1 MRMRTTLLL
10 SLLAVSFGLTALSLI
25 VIHTSLQKQIR
36 QALTSDLHRSIAT
49 FDNLQDQRREMLS
62 REAALLADLPSLKA
76 LMTVLLRPAP
86 GNERTVRDG
95 GLEFWRVSG
104 AAFFALAGPNGKVI
118 ARYEQGVAPQISEAP
133 VDLQNDFITSPGPH
147 YVLSGNRL
155 YEVVSKPLYFG
166 SAAEG
171 SLLGYV
177 AIGYAIDNQ
186 VAREVGEAAAAEVV
200 FAADDAVVAS
210 TLTRTESRS
219 SCNKDRAFL
228 TTHWTA
234 RMSGWAENAS

>member
-86 GNERTVRDG
+86 GNERTVRANAG
-95 GLEFWRVSG
+95 GLEFRRVSG

-133 VDLQNDFITSPGPH
+133 STCRTI
-147 YVLSGNRL
+147 
-155 YEVVSKPLYFG
+155 
-166 SAAEG
+166 
-171 SLLGYV
+171 SLLLRG
-177 AIGYAIDNQ
+177 
-186 VAREVGEAAAAEVV
+186 
-200 FAADDAVVAS
+200 
-210 TLTRTESRS
+210 RT
-219 SCNKDRAFL
+219 
-228 TTHWTA
+228 TY
-234 RMSGWAENAS
+234 